1 MKRFN
6 NIYITALSTTL
17 LLSACNK
24 QLDLKPHQSIEQSVA
39 ILTEQDVRITLTG
52 AYNRAGLSDLY
63 GGGVFLYPDL
73 LATQTIISWHG
84 TYQQL
89 TQMSNQAIPIDNSF
103 INGTWLDAYEVINQ
117 ANNVLANLDKV
128 TAGDK
133 DEIEGEAKF
142 LRGLTY
148 FDMARLFGRAWN
160 DGDPNTNLAVPIVLT
175 PTTVITA
182 ASYVSR
188 STVAQVYQQ
197 AIDDLTTAEAKLA
210 GSSGASY
217 GSQYGAA
224 AILAR
229 LYLQQGDYSRA
240 LAEASRV
247 IESGKYSL
255 NTNYADE
262 FPYLN
267 QTASHI
273 DNTDEDIFALQV
285 NDQQGVNSLNTYYA
299 SKSDGGRGDIHV
311 DDSFLATFE
320 PGDDRA
326 NIIQYDD
333 PDDNTTTLRCH
344 KFDNADGNVHIV
356 RLAEMYLIR
365 AECNFRLGSA
375 TGATPVND
383 INVIRERAQLGDLAT
398 VTLDQIL
405 NERVHELFFEGGFFL
420 HDAKRLNTAGNPVTV
435 GALPASSPKLVL
447 PIPKQELNANPK
459 LVQNPGYGG

>member
-1 MKRFN
+1 MKRFYY
-6 NIYITALSTTL
+6 IYITALSTTL

-39 ILTEQDVRITLTG
+39 IKTEQDVRITLTG

-63 GGGVFLYPDL
+63 GGGAFLYPDL
-73 LATQTIISWHG
+73 LATQTVISWHG

-103 INGTWLDAYEVINQ
+103 INATWLDAYEVINQ

-128 TAGDK
+128 SAGDK
-133 DEIEGEAKF
+133 DEIEGEARF
-142 LRGLTY
+142 LRGMTY

-160 DGDPNTNLAVPIVLT
+160 DGDPNTNPAVPIILT
-175 PTTVITA
+175 PTTVISA
-182 ASYVSR
+182 ESYVTR

-197 AIDDLTTAEAKLA
+197 AITDLTAAEAKLPGDNDYFA
-210 GSSGASY
+210 NKYS
-217 GSQYGAA
+217 AA

-229 LYLQQGDYSRA
+229 LYLQQGDYAKA
-240 LAEASRV
+240 LTEASGV
-247 IESGKYSL
+247 IESGAFEL
-255 NTNYADE
+255 NSSYADE
-262 FPYLN
+262 FPYPN
-267 QTASHI
+267 QTAVHV
-273 DNTDEDIFALQV
+273 DNTSEDIFAIQV
-285 NDQQGVNSLNTYYA
+285 TDQQGVNSLNTYYA
-299 SKSDGGRGDIHV
+299 SKTDGGRGDIHV

-326 NIIQYDD
+326 NMIQYDD

-375 TGATPVND
+375 TGATPVSD

>member
-39 ILTEQDVRITLTG
+39 IKTEQDVRITLTG

-63 GGGVFLYPDL
+63 GGGAFLYPDL
-73 LATQTIISWHG
+73 LATQTVISWHG

-103 INGTWLDAYEVINQ
+103 INATWLDAYEVINQ

-128 TAGDK
+128 SAGDK
-133 DEIEGEAKF
+133 DEIEGEARF
-142 LRGLTY
+142 LRGMTY

-160 DGDPNTNLAVPIVLT
+160 DGDPNTNLGVPIILT
-175 PTTVITA
+175 PTTVISPESFVT
-182 ASYVSR
+182 R

-197 AIDDLTTAEAKLA
+197 AITDLTAAEAKLPETNDYFA
-210 GSSGASY
+210 NKYS
-217 GSQYGAA
+217 AA

-229 LYLQQGDYSRA
+229 LYLQQGDYAKA
-240 LAEASRV
+240 LTEASSV
-247 IESGKYSL
+247 IESGAFELKSS
-255 NTNYADE
+255 YADE
-262 FPYLN
+262 FPYPN
-267 QTASHI
+267 QTAVHV
-273 DNTDEDIFALQV
+273 DNTSEDIFAIQV
-285 NDQQGVNSLNTYYA
+285 TDQQGVNSLNTYYA
-299 SKSDGGRGDIHV
+299 SKTDGGRGDIHV
-311 DDSFLATFE
+311 DDSFLASFE
-320 PGDDRA
+320 AGDDRA

-333 PDDNTTTLRCH
+333 PTDNTTTLRCH
-344 KFDNADGNVHIV
+344 KFDNAVGNVHII

-375 TGATPVND
+375 TGATPVSD
-383 INVIRERAQLGDLAT
+383 INVIRERAQLGDLET
-398 VTLDQIL
+398 VTLAQIL

-420 HDAKRLNTAGNPVTV
+420 HDAKRLNSAGNPVTV

>member
-17 LLSACNK
+17 LLGACNK

-63 GGGVFLYPDL
+63 GGGIYLYPDL
-73 LATQTIISWHG
+73 LATQTVISWHG

-103 INGTWLDAYEVINQ
+103 INATWLDAYEVINQ
-117 ANNVLANLDKV
+117 TNNVLANLDKV
-128 TAGDK
+128 SSGNK
-133 DEIEGEAKF
+133 DEIEGEARF
-142 LRGLTY
+142 LRGMTY
-148 FDMARLFGRAWN
+148 FDLARTFGRAWN
-160 DGDPNTNLAVPIVLT
+160 DGDPNTNLGVPIVTT
-175 PTTVITA
+175 PTTVISTS
-182 ASYVSR
+182 SYVTR

-197 AIDDLTTAEAKLA
+197 AITDLSAAEAKLPESNSYFA
-210 GSSGASY
+210 NKYAAS
-217 GSQYGAA
+217 

-229 LYLQQGDYSRA
+229 LYLQQGDYAKA
-240 LAEASRV
+240 LTEASAV
-247 IESGKYSL
+247 IASGEFEL
-255 NTNYADE
+255 NGNYADE
-262 FPYLN
+262 FPYPN
-267 QTASHI
+267 QTAVHV
-273 DNTDEDIFALQV
+273 DNTDEDIFAIQV
-285 NDQQGVNSLNTYYA
+285 TDQQGVNSLNTYYA

-311 DDSFLATFE
+311 DESFLASFE
-320 PGDDRA
+320 AGDDRA

-344 KFDNADGNVHIV
+344 KFDNVDGNVHIV

-365 AECNFRLGSA
+365 AEANFRLNSA
-375 TGATPVND
+375 VGATPVHD
-383 INVIRERAQLGDLAT
+383 INVIRERAQLDDLAT

-420 HDAKRLNTAGNPVTV
+420 HDAKRLNSASNPVNI
-435 GALPASSPKLVL
+435 GALPATSPKLVF

-459 LVQNPGYGG
+459 LVQNPGYGS

>member
-17 LLSACNK
+17 LLGACNK
-24 QLDLKPHQSIEQSVA
+24 QLDLKPHQQIEQSVA

-63 GGGVFLYPDL
+63 GGGVYLYPDL
-73 LATQTIISWHG
+73 LATQTVISWHG

-103 INGTWLDAYEVINQ
+103 INATWLDAYEVINQ

-128 TAGDK
+128 AAGNR

-142 LRGLTY
+142 LRGMTY
-148 FDMARLFGRAWN
+148 FDMARTFGRAWN
-160 DGDPNTNLAVPIVLT
+160 DGDPNTNLGVPIVLT
-175 PTTVITA
+175 PTTVISA
-182 ASYVSR
+182 SSYVTR

-197 AIDDLTTAEAKLA
+197 AITDLTTAEAKLPESNA
-210 GSSGASY
+210 YFANKYS
-217 GSQYGAA
+217 AA

-229 LYLQQGDYSRA
+229 LYLQQGDYTKA
-240 LAEASRV
+240 LTEASNV
-247 IESGKYSL
+247 IENGGFKL
-255 NTNYADE
+255 NKNYADE
-262 FPYLN
+262 FPYPN
-267 QTASHI
+267 QTAVHV
-273 DNTDEDIFALQV
+273 DNTGEDIFAIQV
-285 NDQQGVNSLNTYYA
+285 TDQQGVNSLNTYYA
-299 SKSDGGRGDIHV
+299 SKTDGGRGDIHV

-333 PDDNTTTLRCH
+333 PADNTTTLRCH
-344 KFDNADGNVHIV
+344 KFDNAIGNVHIV

-375 TGATPVND
+375 AGAPPVND
-383 INVIRERAQLGDLAT
+383 INVIRQRAKLDAFT
-398 VTLDQIL
+398 SVNLDQIL

-420 HDAKRLNTAGNPVTV
+420 HDAKRLNSASNPVTI
-435 GALPASSPKLVL
+435 GALPATSPKLVF

-459 LVQNPGYGG
+459 LVQNPGYGS